1 MAVLGET
8 TTQEQAKLLARLQAQ
23 FGDMDVGGMLDGTNK
38 LCDNN
43 GVEDDDNSESS
54 MEEPTAEELR
64 AWQEAQ
70 FAKGTMKI
78 EAKKIMEGGSTG
90 NIHKSALQRRR
101 QNKTAQEVRLDN
113 KCALKHTT

>member
-1 MAVLGET
+1 MAVLGAT
-8 TTQEQAKLLARLQAQ
+8 TTQEQELLARLQAQ

-43 GVEDDDNSESS
+43 GVEDDAGSESS
-54 MEEPTAEELR
+54 MEEPTAEELL

-70 FAKGTMKI
+70 FTKGQIKM

-101 QNKTAQEVRLDN
+101 QNKTAQEVRS
-113 KCALKHTT
+113 